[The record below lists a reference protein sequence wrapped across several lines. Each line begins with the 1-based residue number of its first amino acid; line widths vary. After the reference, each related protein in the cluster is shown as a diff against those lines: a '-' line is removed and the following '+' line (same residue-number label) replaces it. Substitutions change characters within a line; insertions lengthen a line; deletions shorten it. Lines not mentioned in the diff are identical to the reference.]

1 MKVELILK
9 KKKNDQ
15 TFFCIETCRPTQGSP
30 LFSGYFLTDWLID
43 YFSLMII
50 WKWSDRR
57 TGLCLP
63 RIQSHL
69 TVGDPVASGIL
80 RLSKS
85 NTLISRNIILAC
97 NWKESRK
104 IKDYDKICLRGPN
117 SVVDFFFLLVMATQT
132 VTAWSADFL
141 FIYLFMW

>member
-1 MKVELILK
+1 
-9 KKKNDQ
+9 
-15 TFFCIETCRPTQGSP
+15 
-30 LFSGYFLTDWLID
+30 
-43 YFSLMII
+43 MII
-50 WKWSDRR
+50 WKWSGPR

-63 RIQSHL
+63 RVQSHL

-85 NTLISRNIILAC
+85 NTLISRNMILAC

-104 IKDYDKICLRGPN
+104 IKDDEICLRGPN

-132 VTAWSADFL
+132 VAAWSADFL
-141 FIYLFMW
+141 FIY

>member
-1 MKVELILK
+1 
-9 KKKNDQ
+9 
-15 TFFCIETCRPTQGSP
+15 
-30 LFSGYFLTDWLID
+30 
-43 YFSLMII
+43 MII
-50 WKWSDRR
+50 WKWSGPR

-63 RIQSHL
+63 RVQSHL

-85 NTLISRNIILAC
+85 NTLISRNMILAC

-104 IKDYDKICLRGPN
+104 IKDYDEICLRGPN

-132 VTAWSADFL
+132 VAAWSADFL
-141 FIYLFMW
+141 FIYLFIYLFMW